1 MPIEQQLP
9 ISSSPFP
16 PSPPT
21 LETTISTLYF
31 HRFDYS
37 SNFIYVESL
46 SAYLSVTSLFLLS
59 YCAPSSSMLS
69 QMTEI
74 SPFRRLNNIPLNVYT
89 TCHLSV
95 DGHLGCFHI
104 WLLWIMLQW
113 TGECRNPFEILISI
127 FGGLHLEIGL
137 LNLMVVLFFFVEET
151 LYCFP
156 YWLHHHFTFQPTV
169 YKSSTFSTSLPIF
182 FPL

>member
-1 MPIEQQLP
+1 MPVEQQLP

-59 YCAPSSSMLS
+59 YCTPSSSMLS

-89 TCHLSV
+89 TSHLSV

-104 WLLWIMLQW
+104 LAIVNNAAMNRRVQKSIWDPDFNFWRPTL
-113 TGECRNPFEILISI
+113 RNRIAESHGSTIFLCWGNSRLFSILVAP
-127 FGGLHLEIGL
+127 LHIPA
-137 LNLMVVLFFFVEET
+137 NSV
-151 LYCFP
+151 
-156 YWLHHHFTFQPTV
+156 
-169 YKSSTFSTSLPIF
+169 
-182 FPL
+182 